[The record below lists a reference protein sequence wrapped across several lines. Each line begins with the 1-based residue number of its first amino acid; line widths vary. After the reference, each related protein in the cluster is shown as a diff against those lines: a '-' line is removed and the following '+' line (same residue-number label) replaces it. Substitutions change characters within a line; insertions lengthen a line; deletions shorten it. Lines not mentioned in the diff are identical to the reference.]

1 MSILCPQR
9 SMPRI
14 SSSGSSGWCASS
26 ADMSSSGGRSSSSPS
41 TKSIQ
46 SCHDRLPVLT
56 ASSFWRF
63 PFLSTPGIRDS
74 RDGFLF
80 A

>member
-26 ADMSSSGGRSSSSPS
+26 ADMSSRGGRSSSSPS

-46 SCHDRLPVLT
+46 SCHDRLPVPT

-63 PFLSTPGIRDS
+63 PFLSTPGMRDS